1 MVFDIWTLGIIGMIG
16 ILLAIAVGVFFFVFW
31 VSMLVDCLK
40 RRFRNDNDRILWT
53 LVIIFVGLL
62 GAIIYYFVVKEKR

>member
-1 MVFDIWTLGIIGMIG
+1 MTFDIWTLGILGAIG
-16 ILLAIAVGVFFFVFW
+16 ILLAVALGVFFFIFW

-40 RRFRNDNDRILWT
+40 RRFKNDNDKLVWT

-62 GAIIYYFVVKEKR
+62 GAVIYYFVVKEKR

>member
-1 MVFDIWTLGIIGMIG
+1 MAFDIWTLGILGMIG